1 MADSDLKAAT
11 EKASQDGLNALG
23 GKISEAMI
31 AVSLAVRCRRA
42 DIELLRSKR
51 NDPAYQ
57 GRLAQ
62 TEGELALMTRA
73 GDALQEAI
81 STVNQLKVD
90 AQD

>member
-1 MADSDLKAAT
+1 MSDPKDPHAEPDKSELD
-11 EKASQDGLNALG
+11 ELG

-73 GDALQEAI
+73 GDALKQAI
-81 STVNQLKVD
+81 HTVNELKHKGGD
-90 AQD
+90 E

>member
-1 MADSDLKAAT
+1 MSDSKEHQAAPSKS
-11 EKASQDGLNALG
+11 ELDELG

-51 NDPAYQ
+51 DDPAYQ

-73 GDALQEAI
+73 GDALQHAI
-81 STVNQLKVD
+81 HTVNGMKHRSES
-90 AQD
+90 